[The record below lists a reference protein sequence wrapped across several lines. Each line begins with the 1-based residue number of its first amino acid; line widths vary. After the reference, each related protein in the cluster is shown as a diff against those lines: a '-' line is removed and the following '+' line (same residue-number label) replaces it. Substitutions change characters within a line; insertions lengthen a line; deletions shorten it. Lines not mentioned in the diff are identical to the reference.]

1 MEYPLRQFW
10 DSPLSCPALPR
21 DAVHVWSVE
30 LDLPLRRVMR
40 YALLLSPDEQ
50 ARAARF
56 RFREHRRRFVV
67 AHGVLRC
74 ILAAYLADDP
84 LQLRFRCDPRSKPG
98 LIEPAGSDW
107 LSFNLSHSAGV
118 ALIAVAHGREVGVD
132 VERMRQVDQVDSI
145 AEHHFCVSE
154 REAVCITPEERKSDL
169 FFAYW
174 TRKEAL
180 LKATG
185 DGILTPLNVVDVS
198 DPPRSLLRLLKV
210 RDGCRLRRQLAIQDL
225 KPAVGYAGALA
236 VEGDGWQLACWRW
249 TE

>member
-1 MEYPLRQFW
+1 MVAERSTRTMEYPLRHLW
-10 DSPLSCPALPR
+10 DTPPSCPGLPR
-21 DAVHVWSVE
+21 DAVHVWSAE
-30 LDLPLRRVMR
+30 LDLPPRLVMR
-40 YALLLSPDEQ
+40 HALLLSPDEQ

-84 LQLRFRCDPRSKPG
+84 LQLRFRSDPRSKPG
-98 LIEPAGSDW
+98 LIEPAGSNW

-118 ALIAVAHGREVGVD
+118 ALIAVAHQREVGVD
-132 VERMRQVDQVDSI
+132 VERMRHIDQADGI

-154 REAVCITPEERKSDL
+154 RDTLRITPEERKSDL

-185 DGILTPLNVVDVS
+185 EGILT
-198 DPPRSLLRLLKV
+198 
-210 RDGCRLRRQLAIQDL
+210 
-225 KPAVGYAGALA
+225 
-236 VEGDGWQLACWRW
+236 
-249 TE
+249 